1 MHPIVEKNIEKAK
14 NFWGKFTLNQKIM
27 IGAGFAFVVAVLTI
41 FTICA
46 TRPNFQT
53 LYTNLSAEDANR
65 VVNILKTNNV
75 PYELAE
81 NGTAVMVPDSMVHS
95 LRIQIAGEGNLVGQG
110 IGFEIFDTV
119 QMGQTDFVQR
129 INYQRA
135 LQGELAR
142 TLSEFPNV
150 ESARVHLV
158 IPEKS
163 LFIEEQQEPS
173 ASVIL
178 RLKEPGKRFEK
189 KEIDAMVN
197 LLTMSVEGLESFNV
211 SISDNN
217 GKALYAPKEEGGVN
231 DTQLD
236 YRLRYEANLER
247 RIQELLAP
255 VLGMGKLI
263 AKVSADI
270 DFSQRTIRREI
281 FDPESQVVRSEQRT
295 EEQQSGRANLGADA
309 ADINFR
315 GDGLGNS
322 LSTQDGN
329 REERLTNYEIN
340 KEEQNIITDKGSVRR
355 LTVAVAVDGYYA
367 KNELGVWEYVP
378 RTEEELNQ
386 IKQLVANAVG
396 IDIARGDTVEVSNM
410 AFGDSV
416 VPVEPTAIELL
427 MEFARTMGTPLL
439 TALLLFVF
447 IMLVVRPAILTL
459 IRPKVEAGEVLEGLE
474 GLPSAEEQ
482 YALYEAQEKEAKEA
496 AERARQSLSIE
507 SETEEDLYGLSPL
520 ATLDEVKGSAL
531 QLAERNM
538 DQTLRLMRRWMQQDK
553 KEIKAA

>member
-1 MHPIVEKNIEKAK
+1 MHPALEKFLEKGK
-14 NFWGKFTLNQKIM
+14 NFLGRFTLNQKIM
-27 IGAGFAFVVAVLTI
+27 IGAGIAFVLAVLTI
-41 FTICA
+41 FTISA
-46 TRPNFQT
+46 TRPNYQL
-53 LYTNLSAEDANR
+53 LYSNLSAEDANR
-65 VVNILKTNNV
+65 VVNILKSGNV
-75 PYELAE
+75 PYQLIE
-81 NGTAVMVPDSMVHS
+81 NGTAVMVPDNMVNP

-142 TLSEFPNV
+142 TLSDFPNV

-163 LFIEEQQEPS
+163 LFIEEQQDPS

-178 RLKEPGKRFEK
+178 RLKEPGRRFEK

-197 LLTMSVEGLESFNV
+197 LLTMAVEGLEAFNV

-217 GKALYAPKEEGGVN
+217 GKALYSPKEEGGIN

-295 EEQQSGRANLGADA
+295 EEQQTGRANLGAEA

-315 GDGLGNS
+315 GDGLGNA

-367 KNELGVWEYVP
+367 KNDLGVWEYVP

-386 IKQLVANAVG
+386 IRQLVANAVG

-410 AFGDSV
+410 AFGDNYT
-416 VPVEPTAIELL
+416 PAEPTAVDLL
-427 MEFARTMGTPLL
+427 LEFARTMGTPLL

-482 YALYEAQEKEAKEA
+482 YALYEAQEREAKEV
-496 AERARQSLSIE
+496 AERARQALGGEGSD
-507 SETEEDLYGLSPL
+507 EDGYGLSSE
-520 ATLDEVKGSAL
+520 ASLDEVKGSAL

-538 DQTLRLMRRWMQQDK
+538 DQTIRLMRRWMQQDQ